1 MREQEKEK
9 SEVPK
14 RNRKKKNDSPE
25 RKSDRHERKFN
36 YLAKVSEV
44 RKVLL
49 ACEPLYLLYCK
60 DSTISTDNSN
70 ELTISI
76 SPSVEP
82 LLQEFKDVF
91 PKEIPLGLPPSRG
104 IKHQIDLLLGASL
117 PNKPSYKSNPQET
130 QHKDAQAKVKYVK
143 RFHDQVKAQ
152 IAKKNESYAKQANK
166 NRKEVV
172 LEPGDWVCV
181 HMKNERFYK
190 QRNSKLQPRGDGPF
204 QVLERINDNAYKID
218 IPGEYGVGSSFNVA
232 DLTPFVAGDD
242 SKHLRAN
249 SFQEGGN
256 DENPKTVQIQGPMTR
271 SRTKQSMD
279 TLQQKVEDILN
290 KAQVEKDEGPSGEGQ
305 RPK

>member
-152 IAKKNESYAKQANK
+152 IAKKNESYAKQAKK
-166 NRKEVV
+166 NRKER
-172 LEPGDWVCV
+172 C
-181 HMKNERFYK
+181 
-190 QRNSKLQPRGDGPF
+190 
-204 QVLERINDNAYKID
+204 
-218 IPGEYGVGSSFNVA
+218 SSW
-232 DLTPFVAGDD
+232 
-242 SKHLRAN
+242 
-249 SFQEGGN
+249 EG
-256 DENPKTVQIQGPMTR
+256 M
-271 SRTKQSMD
+271 
-279 TLQQKVEDILN
+279 
-290 KAQVEKDEGPSGEGQ
+290 
-305 RPK
+305 